1 MSNKFGV
8 EVKRGMVFMYNPAE
22 TSESFSSRKSSVQQ
36 GYRPWLV
43 VSNNTNNKY
52 STTCNIV
59 PLTSKSKHDLPVHV
73 HCVLQ
78 GVNNTIMVE
87 QIRTVE
93 QSELGTFKWELDD
106 DIMEQVAKA
115 ISIQFA
121 I

>member
-8 EVKRGMVFMYNPAE
+8 EVKRGMVFMYKPEEAAE
-22 TSESFSSRKSSVQQ
+22 KSSVQQ

-43 VSNNTNNKY
+43 VSNDTNNKY

-59 PLTSKSKHDLPVHV
+59 PLTSRHKHNIPVHV
-73 HCVLQ
+73 HCVIQ
-78 GVNNTIMVE
+78 GINNTIMVE

-106 DIMEQVAKA
+106 DIMEQVANA
-115 ISIQFA
+115 ISIQFS